1 MVTVECMSDRQ
12 DIARVL
18 LSDEMCVQC
27 LREKTGLTLDRVLDA
42 LAELE
47 TTVRITRVWSTCPFC
62 GERRGILTIA

>member
-1 MVTVECMSDRQ
+1 MSDRQ

-18 LSDEMCVQC
+18 LSEQMCVKC

-47 TTVRITRVWSTCPFC
+47 TSLRLARVWGACPIC
-62 GERRGILTIA
+62 GERRGILTLA